1 MYQAKYVLYFGNF
14 KLSETIV
21 TQWIIMAFL
30 IIVAF
35 LLTRNIQKV
44 PTSKKQVFLEWA
56 IGGLRNLVTETTGTA
71 FKACTLDDIIYW
83 NYIFVL
89 CMFGPNSNVR
99 I

>member
-44 PTSKKQVFLEWA
+44 PTSKKQVFWNGQLGDLGTWL
-56 IGGLRNLVTETTGTA
+56 LRLRELLLLSVHLG
-71 FKACTLDDIIYW
+71 
-83 NYIFVL
+83 
-89 CMFGPNSNVR
+89 
-99 I
+99 

>member
-71 FKACTLDDIIYW
+71 FIKRAPWMIS
-83 NYIFVL
+83 YIGTIFCSL
-89 CMFGPNSNVR
+89 YVR
-99 I
+99 T